1 MNNRNFTTTL
11 LVDQTPKQAFN
22 AINNVRGWWGEGV
35 KGGTH
40 KLNDEFIYRHKDL
53 HYSKHK
59 LIEVVPEKKVV
70 WLVIDSAL
78 TFVKDEDEWTG
89 TKIVFEIAEKN
100 GKTEVRFT
108 HEGLVPEVECFD
120 ACTGSGGWGYY
131 LHSSLFPLIT
141 TGKGKPD
148 KKEIAMAKS

>member
-89 TKIVFEIAEKN
+89 TKIVL
-100 GKTEVRFT
+100 R
-108 HEGLVPEVECFD
+108 
-120 ACTGSGGWGYY
+120 
-131 LHSSLFPLIT
+131 
-141 TGKGKPD
+141 
-148 KKEIAMAKS
+148 